1 MEHPTI
7 TRIGPTIL
15 IVLTVV
21 TTVIIRGTRMNL
33 FNDSLTVSKDELGEC
48 VRIDVSLKVF
58 PIDVILQTS
67 YWYTDKYFLFVG
79 MEPNLNLA
87 FVEFRNKTEVSVT
100 CLEQAVK
107 NFCNDLID
115 QSVRKYIKSE
125 TKDIETIIIKK
136 AFSEALTKNEE
147 SLVANL
153 S

>member
-1 MEHPTI
+1 
-7 TRIGPTIL
+7 
-15 IVLTVV
+15 
-21 TTVIIRGTRMNL
+21 
-33 FNDSLTVSKDELGEC
+33 
-48 VRIDVSLKVF
+48 
-58 PIDVILQTS
+58 
-67 YWYTDKYFLFVG
+67 
-79 MEPNLNLA
+79 MEPNLNIA

-100 CLEQAVK
+100 CLEQAVN

-115 QSVRKYIKSE
+115 QSVRKYVKSE